1 MIFNFS
7 MIRESIFYRPRENGF
22 RFFVI
27 REICI
32 SLRVICEPTTFAG
45 ILFQLFKDFSV
56 LKARKLHHTRCS
68 LQFLLMLLPEISNS
82 RYVDVTRGAS

>member
-1 MIFNFS
+1 

-22 RFFVI
+22 RVFVI

-32 SLRVICEPTTFAG
+32 SLRVICEPTTYAG

-56 LKARKLHHTRCS
+56 LKARKLHHTRCTQRQNQEGLKSS
-68 LQFLLMLLPEISNS
+68 LSACVTLAISILEGS
-82 RYVDVTRGAS
+82 GEK